1 MQVIATAVGALLLL
15 DHVEEVA
22 ARGSPWPASAS
33 SAAAAVLARMT
44 SDEKCALLYGHG
56 DGPYDG
62 TIPAMPNVGIPALR
76 LQVSLTPRTV
86 CVHVRYHRLASSQDS
101 LKSCRLPG
109 SCTEL
114 LIAPAVA
121 S

>member
-1 MQVIATAVGALLLL
+1 MQARCTLLATAVGALLLL

-44 SDEKCALLYGHG
+44 SDEKFALLYGHG

-76 LQVSLTPRTV
+76 LQVCPSLLALCACT
-86 CVHVRYHRLASSQDS
+86 CVTTGWPALKIHR
-101 LKSCRLPG
+101 K
-109 SCTEL
+109 
-114 LIAPAVA
+114 AVA
-121 S
+121 CQAHALSY